1 MTAGVLS
8 ASTDLAALR
17 RFDGAPQEF
26 WRRYLAALGVITEAT
41 ELHLYSPD
49 AAGRWRR
56 ILGWTQEGIL
66 PPQPADHVLAPLA
79 TLVDPVLMLDAGF
92 ALVRLITGDETQ
104 RVALIFR
111 FADHAGGARLSPAL
125 IAADVPRDYLERRR
139 ANQQTRDVSLFA
151 ATLDLLLLLNEQT
164 KFRTAAMLVC
174 NELAARHACERV
186 SLGWLRDHQAELV
199 ALSHADKFERRTEAV
214 RALELAMEECADQ
227 NEEIV
232 FPPESDPR
240 QVKRDHAAFVAA
252 QSPGHV
258 VSIPLRADRAVCAV
272 LLCERRAAP
281 FSPDDVAALRV
292 TADQI
297 SRRLA
302 DLRAHSGGI
311 VRQSLARTRSRL
323 ARWAGPTHTWWKVG
337 GVLAAAGLL
346 FGLFG
351 RLPYRVTAPS
361 LLRSDQ
367 VAYITAPFD
376 AFLYATE
383 IEPGAVVA
391 EGQSLF
397 ALDTRDLL
405 LEESAARAN
414 VVRHER
420 EAERARAADAL
431 GEMRIAEALAE
442 QARAQLEQARWRLS
456 RAEVKAPFAGAVIE
470 GDLKRRLGA
479 PVRAGDVLLQVARLD
494 TLFFDVQVAER
505 DINHVA
511 VGVRVRVAF
520 ASQPDTRFLAE
531 VERIEPA
538 ARSTPQGAIFVVR
551 CRVADARAPWWRPGM
566 GGVAKIDAG
575 WRMPLWI
582 VTHRTVEWLRM
593 RFWW

>member
-1 MTAGVLS
+1 MTAGVLH

-17 RFDGAPQEF
+17 RFNGAPPEF
-26 WRRYLAALGVITEAT
+26 WRRYLAALGVLTEVS
-41 ELHLYSPD
+41 ELHLFSPD
-49 AAGRWRR
+49 ATGRWRR
-56 ILGWTQEGIL
+56 LVGWTKEGSL
-66 PPQPADHVLAPLA
+66 PPLPSERVLASL
-79 TLVDPVLMLDAGF
+79 TTPVTSVQILDGGF
-92 ALVRLITGDETQ
+92 AHVPLITGDETQ

-111 FADHAGGARLSPAL
+111 FAEAASESRLTPA
-125 IAADVPRDYLERRR
+125 IVAADVPRDYLERRR
-139 ANQQTRDVSLFA
+139 STQQTRDVSLFA

-164 KFRTAAMLVC
+164 KFPAAAMLVC

-186 SLGWLRDHQAELV
+186 SLGWIRDHQAELI
-199 ALSHADKFERRTEAV
+199 ALSHAEKFDRRTEAV

-232 FPPESDPR
+232 FPPETDPR
-240 QVKRDHAAFVAA
+240 QVKRDHATFVAT

-258 VSIPLRADRAVCAV
+258 ASIPLRADGAVCAV
-272 LLCERRAAP
+272 LLCERRALP
-281 FSPDDVAALRV
+281 FSADDVAALRV

-302 DLRAHSGGI
+302 DLRASSGGI
-311 VRQSLARTRSRL
+311 VRQSLARTRARL
-323 ARWAGPTHTWWKVG
+323 ARWAGPTHTWWKVA

-361 LLRSDQ
+361 LLRSDH

-376 AFLYATE
+376 AFLYATTT
-383 IEPGAVVA
+383 EPGDVVNA
-391 EGQSLF
+391 GQTLF
-397 ALDTRDLL
+397 SLDTRDLL

-414 VVRHER
+414 LVRHER

-442 QARAQLEQARWRLS
+442 QARAQLEQTRWRLS
-456 RAEVKAPFAGAVIE
+456 RAEAKAPFAGSVIE

-505 DINHVA
+505 DINQVT
-511 VGVRVRVAF
+511 VGARVRVAF
-520 ASQPDTRFLAE
+520 ASQPDTRFAAI

-551 CRVADARAPWWRPGM
+551 CRVTDERALWWRPGM

>member
-1 MTAGVLS
+1 MTTGVLR
-8 ASTDLAALR
+8 ASTDLASLR
-17 RFDGAPQEF
+17 RFDGAPPEF
-26 WRRYLAALGVITEAT
+26 WRRYLAALGTLTEAA

-49 AAGRWRR
+49 ASQRWRR
-56 ILGWTQEGIL
+56 ILAWTKEGSTPPL
-66 PPQPADHVLAPLA
+66 PAERVLAPLA
-79 TLVDPVLMLDAGF
+79 ATSDTVQLIEPGF
-92 ALVRLITGDETQ
+92 ALLPLTTGDATQ
-104 RVALIFR
+104 RVTLIFR
-111 FADHAGGARLSPAL
+111 FAEDANESRLTPA
-125 IAADVPRDYLERRR
+125 IVAADVPRDYLERRR
-139 ANQQTRDVSLFA
+139 STQQTREVSLFA

-164 KFRTAAMLVC
+164 KFTAAAMLVC
-174 NELAARHACERV
+174 NELAARHTCERV

-199 ALSHADKFERRTEAV
+199 ALSHAEKFDRRTDAV

-240 QVKRDHAAFVAA
+240 QVKRDHAAFVEA
-252 QSPGHV
+252 QGPGHV
-258 VSIPLRADRAVCAV
+258 ASIPLRVDGAVCAI
-272 LLCERRAAP
+272 LLAERRALP
-281 FSPDDVAALRV
+281 FSPDDVSALRV

-302 DLRAHSGGI
+302 DLRATSGGI
-311 VRQSLARTRSRL
+311 VRQSLARTRRRF
-323 ARWAGPTHTWWKVG
+323 ARWAGPTHTWWKVA
-337 GVLAAAGLL
+337 GVLAAAALL

-351 RLPYRVTAPS
+351 RLPYRITAPS

-367 VAYITAPFD
+367 VASVTAPFD
-376 AFLYATE
+376 AFLYAAN
-383 IEPGAVVA
+383 IEPGDVVT
-391 EGQSLF
+391 EGQTLF

-405 LEESAARAN
+405 LEESVARAN
-414 VVRHER
+414 LVRHER

-431 GEMRIAEALAE
+431 GEMRIAEAIAE

-456 RAEVKAPFAGAVIE
+456 RAEVKSPFAGAVIE

-505 DINHVA
+505 DINQVT
-511 VGVRVRVAF
+511 VGARVRVAF
-520 ASQPDTRFLAE
+520 ASQPDTRFLAA
-531 VERIEPA
+531 VERIEPS
-538 ARSTPQGAIFVVR
+538 ARSTPQGAIFVAR
-551 CRVADARAPWWRPGM
+551 CRVVEARAPWWRPGM

>member
-1 MTAGVLS
+1 MTTGVLN
-8 ASTDLAALR
+8 ASSDLTALR
-17 RFDGAPQEF
+17 RFDGAPPEF
-26 WRRYLAALGVITEAT
+26 WRRYLAAVGALTEAS
-41 ELHLYSPD
+41 ELHLYTPD
-49 AAGRWRR
+49 ASGRWRR
-56 ILGWTQEGIL
+56 LLAWTPEGSTPPPPAERVLDRLGT
-66 PPQPADHVLAPLA
+66 PPDHVHPIDSGLAFVPL
-79 TLVDPVLMLDAGF
+79 T
-92 ALVRLITGDETQ
+92 TGDETQ
-104 RVALIFR
+104 RVTLIFR
-111 FADHAGGARLSPAL
+111 FAEHASTPRLTPAL

-139 ANQQTRDVSLFA
+139 STQQTRDVSLFA

-164 KFRTAAMLVC
+164 KFTSAVMLVC

-186 SLGWLRDHQAELV
+186 SLGWVRDHQAELV
-199 ALSHADKFERRTEAV
+199 ALSHAEKFDRRTEAV

-232 FPPESDPR
+232 FPPENDPR
-240 QVKRDHAAFVAA
+240 QVKRDHAAFVDAF
-252 QSPGHV
+252 SPGHV
-258 VSIPLRADRAVCAV
+258 ASIPLRADGVVCAI
-272 LLCERRAAP
+272 LMGERRALP
-281 FSPDDVAALRV
+281 FAPDDVAALRV

-302 DLRAHSGGI
+302 DLHASSGGI
-311 VRQSLARTRSRL
+311 VRQSLARTKTRL
-323 ARWAGPTHTWWKVG
+323 GRWAGPTHTWWKVG
-337 GVLAAAGLL
+337 GVFASAVLL

-351 RLPYRVTAPS
+351 RLPYRITAPS

-376 AFLYATE
+376 AFLYATS
-383 IEPGAVVA
+383 IEPGDVVTA
-391 EGQSLF
+391 GQTLF

-414 VVRHER
+414 LVRHER

-431 GEMRIAEALAE
+431 GEMRIAEAIAD

-456 RAEVKAPFAGAVIE
+456 RAEVKSPFPGAVIE

-479 PVRAGDVLLQVARLD
+479 PVRAGDVLMQVARLD

-505 DINHVA
+505 DINEVS
-511 VGVRVRVAF
+511 VGARVRVAF
-520 ASQPDTRFLAE
+520 ASQPETRFIAA
-531 VERIEPA
+531 VERIEPS

-551 CRVADARAPWWRPGM
+551 CRVDDDRAPWWRPGM
-566 GGVAKIDAG
+566 GGIAKIDAG